1 MDEVSLRNASPPL
14 RLYGR
19 PFGCKIKVG
28 SRAIANGSG
37 LSLLSTVRAQPR
49 AAKSGMGI
57 DINSIIPG
65 DEQSSTTHFEVTL
78 PADVSAISPV
88 VGWIMRLVGDLEYA
102 AGKEFE
108 IEMAL
113 REALANAILHGC
125 KADPAKKIECSVTG
139 DRDRGILIVVRD
151 PGSGFDPASLPS
163 PIDDANLHSE
173 HGRGILLIN
182 KLMDEVK
189 HERNGTIIRMRKF

>member
-1 MDEVSLRNASPPL
+1 VRDHTARSSMATELNSDASSN
-14 RLYGR
+14 GR
-19 PFGCKIKVG
+19 P
-28 SRAIANGSG
+28 
-37 LSLLSTVRAQPR
+37 STA
-49 AAKSGMGI
+49 
-57 DINSIIPG
+57 
-65 DEQSSTTHFEVTL
+65 HFEVSL
-78 PADVSAISPV
+78 PADVTAISPV
-88 VGWIMRLVGDLEYA
+88 VGWVMRLVGELEYS

-113 REALANAILHGC
+113 REALANAVLHGC

-139 DRDRGILIVVRD
+139 DPEKGILIIVRD

-163 PIDDANLHSE
+163 PTDESNLHSE

-189 HERNGTIIRMRKF
+189 HERNGTVICMRKF